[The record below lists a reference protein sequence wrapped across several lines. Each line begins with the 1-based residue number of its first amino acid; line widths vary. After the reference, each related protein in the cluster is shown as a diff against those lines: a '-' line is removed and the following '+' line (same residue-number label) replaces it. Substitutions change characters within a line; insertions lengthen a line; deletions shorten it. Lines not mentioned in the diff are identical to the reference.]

1 MIKKTLLVPV
11 LFIGMILI
19 LTACQPGGKASQS
32 VTPEVSKSPVLKG
45 TLSPTASPTLTPI
58 PEITVD
64 PTKLSGVQIRMLHPF
79 TGDTGQMITL
89 MVDQFN
95 QSNPYGIFVIEIA
108 PGSTMLV
115 TQKFNELRLNN
126 LTPEVIVASPSHLM
140 RLDSLFNS
148 LVDLNPYVQSSKYG
162 LSSSEQSDFLPAFW
176 NESLSNGKRYGIP
189 AYRDSEMLFYNVTW
203 ASELGFASPPS
214 TWEDFRQQSCAANA
228 LMRKD
233 NDAANDGLG
242 GWIINTDAMT
252 TLSWLRTFGS
262 DPTVMEA
269 IQFSSDNSIEA
280 FKQLLKLETDSCA
293 WISRLPQPYDY
304 FTNRQALFYSGS
316 MEDLLTQQKNNQ
328 RLESKDEWTVIP
340 FPTQSGKP
348 FLLTD
353 GLDYGLT
360 RSSDIKQL
368 AGWLFIKWLSAP
380 EQQAWLLRSSVSL
393 PLGEKV
399 KAFAADI
406 PADYP
411 KWQVGVNL
419 MSSIQPIPVSQ
430 ELDLAKM
437 VLQDGAWALYT
448 NGMKPEGI
456 PALLTQIDDT
466 IAELA
471 AHRQ

>member
-1 MIKKTLLVPV
+1 MTKKTLLVPV
-11 LFIGMILI
+11 LFICMVLI
-19 LTACQPGGKASQS
+19 LAACQPETRATQS
-32 VTPEVSKSPVLKG
+32 VTPDLTQSTVVKSTPSSTLAPTVTPV
-45 TLSPTASPTLTPI
+45 
-58 PEITVD
+58 PEIIVD
-64 PTKLSGVQIRMLHPF
+64 PARLKGVQISILHPF
-79 TGDTGQMITL
+79 TGDTGQMITR

-140 RLDSLFNS
+140 RLDNLFNC

-162 LSSSEQSDFLPAFW
+162 LSASEQGDFLPVFW

-189 AYRDSEMLFYNVTW
+189 AYRDSEMLFYNITW
-203 ASELGFASPPS
+203 GRELGFPSLPS
-214 TWEDFRQQSCAANA
+214 TWEEFRQQSCAANA

-252 TLSWLRTFGS
+252 TMSWLRTFGS
-262 DPTVMEA
+262 DPTAMDA
-269 IQFSSDNSIEA
+269 IQFSSDESVEA

-360 RSSDIKQL
+360 MSSDTKQL

-406 PADYP
+406 SQDYP
-411 KWQVGVNL
+411 KWQVGVNM

-437 VLQDGAWALYT
+437 VLEDGVWALYKT
-448 NGMKPEGI
+448 GMKPEGI